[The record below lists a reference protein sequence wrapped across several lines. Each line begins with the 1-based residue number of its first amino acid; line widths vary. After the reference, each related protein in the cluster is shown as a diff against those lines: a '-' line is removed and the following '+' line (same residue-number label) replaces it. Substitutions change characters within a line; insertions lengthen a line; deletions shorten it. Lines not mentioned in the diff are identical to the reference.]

1 MFCAVSKTITVME
14 VTYCHQSLRIYLSP
28 FNFYTI
34 IKDFGDGN
42 VLEKEEED
50 EFDLETVHM
59 FLNSHMLR

>member
-1 MFCAVSKTITVME
+1 ME
-14 VTYCHQSLRIYLSP
+14 VIYCHQSLRIYLSP

-59 FLNSHMLR
+59 FLYSHMQR

>member
-50 EFDLETVHM
+50 EFDLETVHK
-59 FLNSHMLR
+59 FLNSHMQR